1 MASLQLGVG
10 ATTIHHWAG
19 IVDGRYSHQTLAELF
34 QGDDRF
40 ADAKKRI
47 IEAQCL
53 VIDEISILS
62 SRTFDM
68 VEFVCRHV
76 RECDQV
82 FGGMQVL
89 RQSES
94 PLIKAVHELCDGRP
108 SEETIQ
114 FLRSLDRPLNA
125 SPEDIMRLY
134 GTNFDACVVNQDMLE
149 QMNGEM
155 FSFKAKDKGDIRKL
169 LGCVAPKTLLLK
181 EGAKVIL
188 IKNIAAGLFN
198 GMTGIVHRLERGS
211 PPVINF
217 NGRAVSTSGLRVV
230 NFNPKAASAKHPDFV
245 YEFYEKDF
253 SAFRDDLLCC
263 KQSSLEMQSDICK
276 DQNIEEEI
284 YPSNMQSDT
293 RKDQNIEEDSPGPS
307 KQSKTFEFPQLEAP
321 WSFDDF
327 VSELGHA
334 PYIVNLP
341 KELITS
347 TLMSQ
352 HISFLYFKIKGIM
365 NDQPKSPQQWTQ
377 SFTKLNNFV
386 LT

>member
-53 VIDEISILS
+53 VIDEISMRCLPALL
-62 SRTFDM
+62 T
-68 VEFVCRHV
+68 C
-76 RECDQV
+76 
-82 FGGMQVL
+82 
-89 RQSES
+89 ES

-125 SPEDIMRLY
+125 SPEDITRLY

-217 NGRAVSTSGLRVV
+217 NGNLVTVMETT
-230 NFNPKAASAKHPDFV
+230 FDV
-245 YEFYEKDF
+245 YDSREK
-253 SAFRDDLLCC
+253 
-263 KQSSLEMQSDICK
+263 
-276 DQNIEEEI
+276 
-284 YPSNMQSDT
+284 
-293 RKDQNIEEDSPGPS
+293 
-307 KQSKTFEFPQLEAP
+307 
-321 WSFDDF
+321 
-327 VSELGHA
+327 
-334 PYIVNLP
+334 
-341 KELITS
+341 
-347 TLMSQ
+347 
-352 HISFLYFKIKGIM
+352 KI
-365 NDQPKSPQQWTQ
+365 
-377 SFTKLNNFV
+377 
-386 LT
+386 

>member
-1 MASLQLGVG
+1 
-10 ATTIHHWAG
+10 
-19 IVDGRYSHQTLAELF
+19 YSHQTLAELF

-53 VIDEISILS
+53 VIDEISMLS

-82 FGGMQVL
+82 FGGMQVIGCGDFKQLPPVPNLRYEDDGSHSFQSNKFNMAFPHHINLLEVL

-125 SPEDIMRLY
+125 SPEDITRLY

-217 NGRAVSTSGLRVV
+217 NGNLVTVMETT
-230 NFNPKAASAKHPDFV
+230 FDV
-245 YEFYEKDF
+245 YDSREK
-253 SAFRDDLLCC
+253 
-263 KQSSLEMQSDICK
+263 
-276 DQNIEEEI
+276 
-284 YPSNMQSDT
+284 
-293 RKDQNIEEDSPGPS
+293 
-307 KQSKTFEFPQLEAP
+307 
-321 WSFDDF
+321 
-327 VSELGHA
+327 
-334 PYIVNLP
+334 
-341 KELITS
+341 
-347 TLMSQ
+347 
-352 HISFLYFKIKGIM
+352 KI
-365 NDQPKSPQQWTQ
+365 
-377 SFTKLNNFV
+377 
-386 LT
+386 